1 MQKFQPRKSLTVEG
15 QGNDGN
21 IRSQARVRPFL
32 FLALGGCYEPSPP
45 QTLVENH
52 KTANWSLQQGDGG
65 KQRWRSGESTLL
77 PPMWSG
83 PGSNVCHMRVE
94 FVLGSLPRVLSGYF
108 QIPIRSGHAR
118 TRFDQSAQW
127 VNKLQIV
134 FIYEEVIKGKKR
146 KKIFKQIYI
155 FCFIPLFT
163 FWWPWRLTIL
173 YRLP

>member
-45 QTLVENH
+45 QTLIENPI
-52 KTANWSLQQGDGG
+52 TANCFLRQGDERN
-65 KQRWRSGESTLL
+65 QRWSSGESTLL

-94 FVLGSLPRVLSGYF
+94 FVLGSLPRVLSGYAGFSLFLKTNTFKF
-108 QIPIRSGHAR
+108 QFDLGTHGHVS
-118 TRFDQSAQW
+118 TKVLSEST
-127 VNKLQIV
+127 NYKL
-134 FIYEEVIKGKKR
+134 F
-146 KKIFKQIYI
+146 
-155 FCFIPLFT
+155 LFT
-163 FWWPWRLTIL
+163 KK
-173 YRLP
+173 